1 MTSAKR
7 SIMINEP
14 APTADSPQAHP
25 LGPPR
30 WCHHLDDPDMTIS
43 PPHHPQPTRVEQKSP
58 LGGSQGCHPTGSWF

>member
-14 APTADSPQAHP
+14 APTADSPQPTPWGLHD
-25 LGPPR
+25 
-30 WCHHLDDPDMTIS
+30 HHLDDPDMTIS